1 MVKKK
6 DDDEEVEI
14 HASAF
19 VPSEDN
25 EDGEL
30 LPIEDD
36 AEWEM
41 IEEMLNT
48 FLAEEDEDR
57 RVIHMCT
64 DGTVQAVPFFH
75 CLRNYKIVN
84 YGLVRTRI
92 VPIYAVL

>member
-1 MVKKK
+1 M
-6 DDDEEVEI
+6 
-14 HASAF
+14 HLHF

-30 LPIEDD
+30 MPIEDD

-48 FLAEEDEDR
+48 FLSRRGRRR
-57 RVIHMCT
+57 RVIYMCT

-84 YGLVRTRI
+84 CGLVRTRI
-92 VPIYAVL
+92 VPIYAAL